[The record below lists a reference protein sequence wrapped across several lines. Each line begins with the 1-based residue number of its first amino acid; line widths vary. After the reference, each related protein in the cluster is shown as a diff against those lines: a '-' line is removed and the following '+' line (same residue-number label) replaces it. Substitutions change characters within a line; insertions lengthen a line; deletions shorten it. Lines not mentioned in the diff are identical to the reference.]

1 MDVSEEEAFMS
12 LKKNV
17 KQKAKINSA
26 VVMLIGF
33 ALVVLDIA
41 LLNRGGSTGKPVV
54 INNTAVPPV
63 PTLHADRVAEGE
75 TLYLQ
80 YCAECHG
87 VDLKGS
93 PTWKEPLAD
102 GSLPPP
108 PQDDTGHTWHH
119 ADKLLI
125 EIIQN
130 GGDVSYNSKMPA
142 FGDKLTEDQIVSIL
156 EFFKSKWGIEAREAQ
171 WWISARPE

>member
-1 MDVSEEEAFMS
+1 M
-12 LKKNV
+12 LKGKSPQRV
-17 KQKAKINSA
+17 NSTT
-26 VVMLIGF
+26 LI
-33 ALVVLDIA
+33 LVGLVFIVIA
-41 LLNRGGSTGKPVV
+41 IILLNDGSSTGKPVI

-63 PTLHADRVAEGE
+63 PTLRADRVLEGE
-75 TLYLQ
+75 SLYMQ

-108 PQDDTGHTWHH
+108 PQDDTGHAWHH
-119 ADKLLI
+119 PDRQLI

-130 GGDVSYNSKMPA
+130 GGDPDFNSKMPA
-142 FGDKLTEDQIVSIL
+142 FGDKLAEDQIVSIL
-156 EFFKSKWGIEAREAQ
+156 EFFKSKWGVDAREAQ
-171 WWISARPE
+171 WWISVRPE